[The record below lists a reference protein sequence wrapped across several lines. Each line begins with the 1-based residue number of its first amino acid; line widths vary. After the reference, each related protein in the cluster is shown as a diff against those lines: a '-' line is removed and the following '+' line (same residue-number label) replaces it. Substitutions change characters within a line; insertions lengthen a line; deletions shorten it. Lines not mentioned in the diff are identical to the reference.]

1 MNGVT
6 AAAKAAAPTGAI
18 GGGILVVILVGGTV
32 WYCVA
37 HKGRDWPTI
46 IMGYTLCLA
55 IGMVGWGASLNA
67 AASHVI
73 ATGIGALVHAVSSM
87 G

>member
-1 MNGVT
+1 MNEIT
-6 AAAKAAAPTGAI
+6 AAAKTAAPTGAI

-46 IMGYTLCLA
+46 LMGYTLCLA
-55 IGMVGWGASLNA
+55 IGMVGWGAALNSTA
-67 AASHVI
+67 AHAIAS
-73 ATGIGALVHAVSSM
+73 GIGAIVHAVSNM